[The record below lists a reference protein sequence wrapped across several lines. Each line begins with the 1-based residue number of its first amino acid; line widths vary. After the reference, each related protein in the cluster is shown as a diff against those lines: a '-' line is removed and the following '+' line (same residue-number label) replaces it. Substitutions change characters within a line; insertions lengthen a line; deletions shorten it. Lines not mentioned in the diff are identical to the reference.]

1 MENYS
6 IIAPSYTVGPEAYK
20 EIPKYCRRCGS
31 KAVVIGG
38 HKAMAAAREK
48 LMAVSAGGGL
58 EITDFV
64 WYGRDCT
71 FEAARALEEMES
83 VGCADMIFAV
93 GGGKAVDTAKLVA
106 LDLGKP
112 YFSFPTIAS
121 NCAAAS
127 SLSIVYQEDG
137 SFCDF
142 VYFLEGARHIF
153 IDTDIIAGAPEQ
165 YLWAGIGDT
174 YAKYYE
180 VSLSARGEQLEHNKA
195 VGVNLARMCR
205 ETMLEH
211 GEQALKDNRSGV
223 SSYDLEQT
231 ALTIIVVT
239 GWVSMLVAHD
249 HTMDYNGGVAHAFFY
264 ALCGLPG
271 FEENHLHGAVVGLGV
286 LMLLMID
293 GQEKECEMLREFN
306 RKVSLPASL
315 EDIGVTVEDVERVA
329 DRIIADEDVEHY
341 PYKLTREMILDAAR
355 RLS

>member
-180 VSLSARGEQLEHNKA
+180 VRVESGEYY
-195 VGVNLARMCR
+195 
-205 ETMLEH
+205 
-211 GEQALKDNRSGV
+211 
-223 SSYDLEQT
+223 SYK
-231 ALTIIVVT
+231 
-239 GWVSMLVAHD
+239 W
-249 HTMDYNGGVAHAFFY
+249 
-264 ALCGLPG
+264 
-271 FEENHLHGAVVGLGV
+271 
-286 LMLLMID
+286 
-293 GQEKECEMLREFN
+293 
-306 RKVSLPASL
+306 
-315 EDIGVTVEDVERVA
+315 
-329 DRIIADEDVEHY
+329 
-341 PYKLTREMILDAAR
+341 
-355 RLS
+355 